1 MSPPSPSSAL
11 DVKDADQGEQ
21 APRGVEIDLDLAV
34 ESPDQH
40 LRRVVVQRPARHV
53 DCLDL
58 LCRRGADR
66 LIIAVA
72 DREIV
77 TDRAAEAPKAE
88 DHRFERR
95 PILAPDI
102 EDQPPFL
109 DAPQQARSEER
120 RVGKES
126 VSTGRSRWSPYH

>member
-40 LRRVVVQRPARHV
+40 PRRVVVQRPARHV

-72 DREIV
+72 DREKV
-77 TDRAAEAPKAE
+77 TDWAADGKRAVWGKRVAVRVE
-88 DHRFERR
+88 HGGRR
-95 PILAPDI
+95 
-102 EDQPPFL
+102 E
-109 DAPQQARSEER
+109 
-120 RVGKES
+120 
-126 VSTGRSRWSPYH
+126 